1 MEVYEMNH
9 AERPIWHYTIRDFFA
24 GIVRDR
30 AIKPA
35 AAFAGGQARP
45 AVWFSTHQD
54 WEPMAGKSL
63 TCADGS
69 TRLLQRDELHT
80 IGVTPIRFGVSAG
93 VAPHT
98 WHDYKR
104 LGEISAKTTTNIVSL
119 AARLNSKTSWWFAT
133 FDPVPRD
140 QWLSVE
146 HFDGWQW
153 RPMPAEMW

>member
-1 MEVYEMNH
+1 MDMTLPEQ
-9 AERPIWHYTIRDFFA
+9 PIWHYTVRDFFA

-45 AVWFSTHQD
+45 VVWFSTNQD
-54 WEPMAGKSL
+54 WEPTAAKNL

-69 TRLLQRDELHT
+69 VRLLQRDELYT
-80 IGVTPIRFGVSAG
+80 IGITPLRIGTLAS

-104 LGEISAKTTTNIVSL
+104 LGEMPAKISSNVVAL

-140 QWLSVE
+140 QWVSVE

-153 RPMPAEMW
+153 RPMPPGSW